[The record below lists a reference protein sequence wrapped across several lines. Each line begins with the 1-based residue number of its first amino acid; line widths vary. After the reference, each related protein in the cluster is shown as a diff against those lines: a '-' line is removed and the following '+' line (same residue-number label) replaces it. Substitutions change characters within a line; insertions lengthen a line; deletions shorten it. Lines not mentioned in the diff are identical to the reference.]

1 MSGSSIG
8 EDIDLET
15 LDQSLFTLDMMKDLH
30 KTHSRSKD
38 YTRKKDKDSYIQVKV
53 FLGQESQWMAFR
65 KS

>member
-30 KTHSRSKD
+30 KTQSRSKD
-38 YTRKKDKDSYIQVKV
+38 YTRKKDKDSYI
-53 FLGQESQWMAFR
+53 
-65 KS
+65 